1 MKDFG
6 GSSVGARAA
15 MQDAANE
22 AQGVCEGFKS
32 SGLVSSGGP
41 L

>member
-1 MKDFG
+1 
-6 GSSVGARAA
+6 

-41 L
+41 LRVVAGMSWGGGG